1 MILLQF
7 IGMRLDK
14 QGLGFKHLNLSRM
27 NAHKTIIDFVKKN
40 FKAVLSQ
47 EEAGELLLLF
57 SYEIEANL
65 QKMGAF
71 EIFKNAFDKYVRQ
84 RKLTVTFS

>member
-1 MILLQF
+1 
-7 IGMRLDK
+7 
-14 QGLGFKHLNLSRM
+14 M
-27 NAHKTIIDFVKKN
+27 NAHKTIIEFVRKN
-40 FKAVLSQ
+40 FKAVLSH

-71 EIFKNAFDKYVRQ
+71 EIFQNAFDKYVRQ
-84 RKLTVTFS
+84 RMHSVTFS